1 MTPVRIAVLDD
12 YQRAAD
18 RFADWSRLGDVE
30 VTTITEHITGP
41 DELVAA
47 LADAAVVVAMRERTA
62 LPASILARLPALRLL
77 VTTGMSNA
85 VIDLDSARDLG
96 IAVSGTSGFVTPT
109 SEMTWA
115 LILALLRQI
124 PREDAA
130 VRAGGWQHTMGIDLA
145 GKRLGLV
152 GLGNIGRLVAD
163 VGRAFRMDVVAWS
176 ENLTDERAAEVG
188 VTRVGKDEL
197 FSTSDVVSIHL
208 VLSARSRGTVG
219 DAELRSMKPSA
230 VLVNTSRGPIVD
242 EGALVRALESG
253 WIAGAGL
260 DVFDVEPLPA
270 DHPFRRLSNTV
281 VTPHLGYV
289 TDSLYALFYE
299 QIVEDIAG
307 YLDGAPVRMLVSP
320 NQPKGR
326 DNAE

>member
-1 MTPVRIAVLDD
+1 
-12 YQRAAD
+12 
-18 RFADWSRLGDVE
+18 
-30 VTTITEHITGP
+30 
-41 DELVAA
+41 
-47 LADAAVVVAMRERTA
+47 
-62 LPASILARLPALRLL
+62 
-77 VTTGMSNA
+77 
-85 VIDLDSARDLG
+85 
-96 IAVSGTSGFVTPT
+96 
-109 SEMTWA
+109 
-115 LILALLRQI
+115 
-124 PREDAA
+124 
-130 VRAGGWQHTMGIDLA
+130 
-145 GKRLGLV
+145 
-152 GLGNIGRLVAD
+152 
-163 VGRAFRMDVVAWS
+163 MDVVAWS

-188 VTRVGKDEL
+188 VTPVGKDEL

-270 DHPFRRLSNTV
+270 DHPFRRLPNTV

-320 NQPKGR
+320 SQPKDR

>member
-1 MTPVRIAVLDD
+1 
-12 YQRAAD
+12 
-18 RFADWSRLGDVE
+18 
-30 VTTITEHITGP
+30 
-41 DELVAA
+41 
-47 LADAAVVVAMRERTA
+47 
-62 LPASILARLPALRLL
+62 
-77 VTTGMSNA
+77 
-85 VIDLDSARDLG
+85 
-96 IAVSGTSGFVTPT
+96 
-109 SEMTWA
+109 MTWA

-130 VRAGGWQHTMGIDLA
+130 VRAGGWQHTMGVDLA

-176 ENLTDERAAEVG
+176 ENLTDKRAGEVG

-270 DHPFRRLSNTV
+270 DHPFRRLPNTV

-289 TDSLYALFYE
+289 TDSVYALFYE

-320 NQPKGR
+320 SRPKGR